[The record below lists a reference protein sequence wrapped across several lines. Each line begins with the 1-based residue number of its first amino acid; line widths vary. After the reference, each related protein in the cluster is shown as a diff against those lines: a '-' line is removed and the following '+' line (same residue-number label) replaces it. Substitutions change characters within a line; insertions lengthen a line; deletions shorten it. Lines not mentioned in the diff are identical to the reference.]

1 MEHHLFN
8 TYAILDFFSNRI
20 EEDMREN
27 HPFFDRPL
35 FIVGRE
41 SKLRSF
47 CYRIVHA
54 QYDPKTNLSDGNFN
68 GAKSGK
74 KYKQSQ

>member
-1 MEHHLFN
+1 
-8 TYAILDFFSNRI
+8 
-20 EEDMREN
+20 MREN

-54 QYDPKTNLSDGNFN
+54 QYNSTTNLADGTNSN
-68 GAKSGK
+68 GGKSGK
-74 KYKQSQ
+74 KYKQTQ